1 MPLTASSR
9 TALGLITCLIA
20 CQAAAQAS
28 DIAGESADTVQS
40 QDGLIMLDYQVLKVP
55 GEAPIDL
62 LGFHLAHR
70 VSERLYLGVGAY
82 APHIKGQYGGFMTM
96 DVGAHFR
103 QHLSGPWSL
112 TADLAGGGGGGGRSI
127 AQSRLLS
134 GTGGYTRAAVGLA
147 YDMGPLTVGAG
158 VSRMKFRKSLIDST
172 QANVFVTVP
181 YSYLNGA
188 YQRHG
193 EPLSTVELQRTAGE
207 AGENLLTLSLDNL
220 RQLDP
225 QGTNKSTIRT
235 ADLQYSHFFSPDS
248 YWFGAVGVG
257 YAGLPIYNQV
267 LGGVGRRVRLSPD
280 LNLYAQLG
288 MGSGGYAP
296 ETIDT
301 GPGLL
306 IYPKVALEYMLGR
319 DLGLALSVGYL
330 SAPKGSSRNQTYALA
345 LTHHLGS
352 VRGGADTGSLKP
364 RWSGFRV
371 STFQQTEFNVRY
383 RGLDKSPLRMVG
395 VQVDKALNDTWYLP
409 FQTAV
414 AYNDY
419 LGYPGYGEVL
429 AGLGVQTTAGP
440 GDQLQFFGQ
449 LMGGANVHGKGGKL
463 SAGVRYMFNDRLSM
477 HLAAGQTVT
486 QGSGDRRFS
495 ASSLAVGIDYRFAVP
510 AR

>member
-1 MPLTASSR
+1 MIVGAALAQTAEPTASAETS
-9 TALGLITCLIA
+9 I
-20 CQAAAQAS
+20 Q
-28 DIAGESADTVQS
+28 EK
-40 QDGLIMLDYQVLKVP
+40 DGLIMLDYQVLKVP

-70 VSERLYLGVGAY
+70 VSERLFLGVGAY
-82 APHIKGQYGGFMTM
+82 APHVKGQYGGFMTM

-103 QHLSGPWSL
+103 HRLSGPWSL

-127 AQSRLLS
+127 AQSRVLS
-134 GTGGYTRAAVGLA
+134 GTGGYARAAVGLA
-147 YDMGPLTVGAG
+147 YDLGPLTIGAG

-172 QANVFVTVP
+172 QANLFVTVP
-181 YSYLNGA
+181 YSYLSGA
-188 YQRHG
+188 YSRHG
-193 EPLSTVELQRTAGE
+193 DPLSSGEAQRTSGE
-207 AGENLLTLSLDNL
+207 AGENLLTLSMDNL

-225 QGTNKSTIRT
+225 QGTNKGTIRT
-235 ADLQYSHFFSPDS
+235 AEVQYSHFFSPDT

-267 LGGVGRRVRLSPD
+267 LGGVGRRVRLSPN

-296 ETIDT
+296 EIVDT

-306 IYPKVALEYMLGR
+306 VYPKVALEYMLGR

-330 SAPKGSSRNQTYALA
+330 AAPKGSSRNQTYALA

-352 VRGGADTGSLKP
+352 VRGAADDSGLAA

-383 RGLDKSPLRMVG
+383 RGQDRSPLRMVG

-429 AGLGVQTTAGP
+429 AGLGVQSAVGP
-440 GDQLQFFGQ
+440 GNGMQFFGQ
-449 LMGGANVHGKGGKL
+449 LMGGANVHGKGVKL
-463 SAGVRYMFNDRLSM
+463 SAGVRYLFNDRLSM

-495 ASSLAVGIDYRFAVP
+495 ASSLAVGVDYRFAVP
-510 AR
+510 GR